1 MQQRVLADVAAL
13 HQRLQRDSP
22 LLALMGQ
29 HYVAPVGVVRQ
40 AAGGVDRVGMVN
52 GTLVIACWPEVFTS
66 PVT

>member
-40 AAGGVDRVGMVN
+40 PPAALIASRMVN